1 MKVIIKEIVI
11 YILVVCVVLVVVYG
25 NYDNRLFVMI
35 GEVKNVLGISD
46 LNIVLFNGV
55 RNLLLLL
62 KFIFIKY
69 IWVIVLV

>member
-35 GEVKNVLGISD
+35 EEVKNVLGISD
-46 LNIVLFNGV
+46 LNIVLFDGV

-62 KFIFIKY
+62 
-69 IWVIVLV
+69 